1 MLVLFISIQV
11 MFLELH
17 SRIVLPFVAFGA
29 D

>member
-1 MLVLFISIQV
+1 MLVLFLSIQV

-17 SRIVLPFVAFGA
+17 SRTVLPFVAFGA